1 MVIVTKSDLKVSV
14 LQASVVEVAQ
24 QVAVTRKKFNNLLEA
39 NSMIKFTLV
48 F

>member
-14 LQASVVEVAQ
+14 LQASMVVVAQ
-24 QVAVTRKKFNNLLEA
+24 QVAVTRKKFDNLLEA
-39 NSMIKFTLV
+39 NSLIKFPLV